1 MTQELRSSG
10 RTEPRLL
17 ARGLELA
24 RSVRPTSW
32 LKQLALG
39 VTALATLVFTAQHVQ
54 PVYAGRAPVVQELL
68 GPHEWGDSALARAP
82 WVHAPSDVA
91 LMSPQFEIDRRAFMD
106 DLIRTTEVA
115 PLRADSLATFA
126 VREAYRRRVPPALV
140 FGVMI
145 VENRRLESAAR
156 SNAGA
161 VGLMQIDPSAWV
173 RSLGK
178 RFGTNL
184 SNDETNLRYGVFIL
198 SHLLY
203 DSDKANVPADSAN
216 VHGSLRRGLLRY
228 NGCVRG
234 TNTKNCFRYPDVVRT
249 RIDTHAIAQCG
260 WRGYER
266 CVAEP
271 LKYTFND

>member
-1 MTQELRSSG
+1 MAKS
-10 RTEPRLL
+10 
-17 ARGLELA
+17 ARP
-24 RSVRPTSW
+24 VSW
-32 LKQLALG
+32 VTQLALG
-39 VTALATLVFTAQHVQ
+39 AVALATLVFTAQHVR
-54 PVYAGRAPVVQELL
+54 PVYAGRAPVVAELL
-68 GPHEWGDSALARAP
+68 ESPEWADSALSRAP
-82 WVHAPSDVA
+82 WAKGQADVA
-91 LMSPQFEIDRRAFMD
+91 MMSPQFEVDRRAFME
-106 DLIRTTEVA
+106 DLIRTVDIT
-115 PLRADSLATFA
+115 PSRADSLATFA

-140 FGVMI
+140 FGVMM
-145 VENRRLESAAR
+145 VENRNLKSSAR

-161 VGLMQIDPSAWV
+161 VGLMQIDPTAWV

-184 SNDETNLRYGVFIL
+184 RNDETNLRYGVFIL

-203 DSDKANVPADSAN
+203 DSDDDNAPTDSAA

-234 TNTKNCFRYPDVVRT
+234 TNTKNCFRYPEIVRT
-249 RIDTHAIAQCG
+249 RIDTLALSQCG

-271 LKYTFND
+271 LRYALDD

>member
-1 MTQELRSSG
+1 M
-10 RTEPRLL
+10 
-17 ARGLELA
+17 AK
-24 RSVRPTSW
+24 SVRPASW

-39 VTALATLVFTAQHVQ
+39 LGALGTLIFTAQHIR
-54 PVYAGRAPVVQELL
+54 PVYAGRAPVVKELL
-68 GPHEWGDSALARAP
+68 EATEWGDSALVRAP
-82 WVHAPSDVA
+82 WAKASGDVA
-91 LMSPQFEIDRRAFMD
+91 LLSPQFEVDRRAFME
-106 DLIRTTEVA
+106 DLMRTSEIT
-115 PLRADSLATFA
+115 PGRADSLATFA

-140 FGVMI
+140 FGIMM
-145 VENRRLESAAR
+145 VENRNLKSSAR

-161 VGLMQIDPSAWV
+161 VGLMQIDPTAWV

-184 SNDETNLRYGVFIL
+184 RNDETNLRYGVFIL

-203 DSDKANVPADSAN
+203 DSDDDDAPSDSAS

-234 TNTKNCFRYPDVVRT
+234 TNTKNCFRYPEIVRT
-249 RIDTHAIAQCG
+249 RIDTLAISQCG

-271 LKYTFND
+271 LKHALDD

>member
-1 MTQELRSSG
+1 M
-10 RTEPRLL
+10 
-17 ARGLELA
+17 AK
-24 RSVRPTSW
+24 SVRPVSW
-32 LKQLALG
+32 LKQIALG
-39 VTALATLVFTAQHVQ
+39 LGAFATIVFTAQHVH
-54 PVYAGRAPVVQELL
+54 PVFAGRSPVVKELL
-68 GPHEWGDSALARAP
+68 EPTVWSDSALSRAP
-82 WVHAPSDVA
+82 WATASGDVA
-91 LMSPQFEIDRRAFMD
+91 LMSPQFEIDRRAFME
-106 DLIRTTEVA
+106 DLMRTTGIT
-115 PLRADSLATFA
+115 PGRADSVATFA

-140 FGVMI
+140 FGVLM
-145 VENRRLESAAR
+145 VENQDLKSSAR

-161 VGLMQIDPSAWV
+161 VGLMQIDASTWV

-184 SNDETNLRYGVFIL
+184 RNDETNLRYGVFIL

-203 DSDKANVPADSAN
+203 DSDDDGAPADSAN

-234 TNTKNCFRYPDVVRT
+234 TNTKNCFRYPEIVRT
-249 RIDTHAIAQCG
+249 RIDTLAISQCG

-271 LKYTFND
+271 LKYALDD

>member
-1 MTQELRSSG
+1 MAKT
-10 RTEPRLL
+10 
-17 ARGLELA
+17 
-24 RSVRPTSW
+24 VRPVSW
-32 LKQLALG
+32 LKQVALG
-39 VTALATLVFTAQHVQ
+39 VGALATIIFTAQHVR
-54 PVYAGRAPVVQELL
+54 PVYAGRTPVVQELFE
-68 GPHEWGDSALARAP
+68 PRGDSTLARAP
-82 WVHAPSDVA
+82 WARGSGDLA

-106 DLIRTTEVA
+106 DLIRTTEVSPA
-115 PLRADSLATFA
+115 RADSLATFA

-140 FGVMI
+140 FGVMM
-145 VENRRLESAAR
+145 VENRNLKSTAE

-173 RSLGK
+173 RALGK

-184 SNDETNLRYGVFIL
+184 RNDETNLRYGVFIL

-203 DSDKANVPADSAN
+203 DSDKKGAADSAD
-216 VHGSLRRGLLRY
+216 VHHSLRRGLLRY

-249 RIDTHAIAQCG
+249 RIDTLAIAQCG

-271 LKYTFND
+271 LRYTLDD

>member
-1 MTQELRSSG
+1 M
-10 RTEPRLL
+10 
-17 ARGLELA
+17 AK
-24 RSVRPTSW
+24 SVRPPSW

-39 VTALATLVFTAQHVQ
+39 VGALATLVFTAQHVR
-54 PVYAGRAPVVQELL
+54 PVYAGRAPVVEELL
-68 GPHEWGDSALARAP
+68 GARESGDSALARAP
-82 WVHAPSDVA
+82 WVHAPGDVA
-91 LMSPQFEIDRRAFMD
+91 LLSPQYEIDRRAFMD
-106 DLIRTTEVA
+106 DLIRTTKVA
-115 PLRADSLATFA
+115 PARADSLATFA
-126 VREAYRRRVPPALV
+126 VREAYRRRIPPALV
-140 FGVMI
+140 FGVLL
-145 VENRRLESAAR
+145 VENRKLKSTAR

-161 VGLMQIDPSAWV
+161 VGLMQIDPSAWL

-184 SNDETNLRYGVFIL
+184 RNDETNLRYGVFIL

-203 DSDKANVPADSAN
+203 DSDKAVGPADSAA

-234 TNTKNCFRYPDVVRT
+234 TNTKNCFRYPDVVRA

-260 WRGYER
+260 VRGYER

-271 LKYTFND
+271 LKYALSD

>member
-1 MTQELRSSG
+1 M
-10 RTEPRLL
+10 
-17 ARGLELA
+17 AK
-24 RSVRPTSW
+24 SVKPVSW

-39 VTALATLVFTAQHVQ
+39 AGALGTLIFTAQHVR
-54 PVYAGRAPVVQELL
+54 PVYAGRAPVVKELL
-68 GPHEWGDSALARAP
+68 AAEWGEDSTLTRAP
-82 WVHAPSDVA
+82 WAKASGDVA
-91 LMSPQFEIDRRAFMD
+91 LLSPQFEVDRRAFME
-106 DLIRTTEVA
+106 DLMRTSNISA
-115 PLRADSLATFA
+115 ARADSLATFA

-140 FGVMI
+140 FGVMM
-145 VENRRLESAAR
+145 VENRNLKSSAE

-161 VGLMQIDPSAWV
+161 VGLMQIDPTAWV

-184 SNDETNLRYGVFIL
+184 RNDETNLRYGVFIL

-203 DSDKANVPADSAN
+203 DSDNDSTPSDSAS

-234 TNTKNCFRYPDVVRT
+234 TNTKNCFRYPEIVRT
-249 RIDTHAIAQCG
+249 RIDTLAISQCG

-271 LKYTFND
+271 LKHALDD

>member
-1 MTQELRSSG
+1 M
-10 RTEPRLL
+10 
-17 ARGLELA
+17 AK
-24 RSVRPTSW
+24 SVRPSSW
-32 LKQLALG
+32 LKQVALA
-39 VTALATLVFTAQHVQ
+39 VSALATLVFTAQHVR
-54 PVYAGRAPVVQELL
+54 PVYAGRAPVVQDLL
-68 GPHEWGDSALARAP
+68 ERREWGGDSALARAP
-82 WVHAPSDVA
+82 WARASGDVA
-91 LMSPQFEIDRRAFMD
+91 LMSPQYEIDRRAFMD
-106 DLIRTTEVA
+106 DLLRTTDIS
-115 PLRADSLATFA
+115 PGRADSLATFA

-140 FGVMI
+140 FGVMM
-145 VENRRLESAAR
+145 VENRTLRSSAR

-161 VGLMQIDPSAWV
+161 IGLMQIDPTAWV

-178 RFGTNL
+178 LFGTNL
-184 SNDETNLRYGVFIL
+184 RHDETNLRYGVFIL

-203 DSDKANVPADSAN
+203 DSAKDDALTDSAN

-249 RIDTHAIAQCG
+249 RIDTLAISQCG

-271 LKYTFND
+271 LKYALDD

>member
-1 MTQELRSSG
+1 MTK
-10 RTEPRLL
+10 
-17 ARGLELA
+17 
-24 RSVRPTSW
+24 SVTPVSW
-32 LKQLALG
+32 LKQVALG
-39 VTALATLVFTAQHVQ
+39 IGALGTIIFTAQHVH
-54 PVYAGRAPVVQELL
+54 PVFAGRAPIVKELL
-68 GPHEWGDSALARAP
+68 EPRLWGDSALSRAP
-82 WVHAPSDVA
+82 WATGSGDVA
-91 LMSPQFEIDRRAFMD
+91 LLSPQFEIDRRAFMD
-106 DLIRTTEVA
+106 DLLRTTEIT
-115 PLRADSLATFA
+115 PGRADSVATFA

-140 FGVMI
+140 FGVLM
-145 VENRRLESAAR
+145 VENQDMKSSAT

-161 VGLMQIDPSAWV
+161 VGLMQIDASTWV

-184 SNDETNLRYGVFIL
+184 RNDETNLRYGVFIL

-203 DSDKANVPADSAN
+203 DSDDDSTPADSAN

-234 TNTKNCFRYPDVVRT
+234 TNTKNCFRYPEIVRT
-249 RIDTHAIAQCG
+249 RIDTLAISQCG

-271 LKYTFND
+271 LKYVLDD

>member
-1 MTQELRSSG
+1 MA
-10 RTEPRLL
+10 P
-17 ARGLELA
+17 
-24 RSVRPTSW
+24 SVRPPSW
-32 LKQLALG
+32 LKQIALG
-39 VTALATLVFTAQHVQ
+39 LTALATLVFTAQHVR

-68 GPHEWGDSALARAP
+68 GASAWSDSALARAP
-82 WVHAPSDVA
+82 WVHAPGDIA
-91 LMSPQFEIDRRAFMD
+91 IMSPQFEIDRRAFMD
-106 DLIRTTEVA
+106 DLLSATRVSPA
-115 PLRADSLATFA
+115 RADSLATFA
-126 VREAYRRRVPPALV
+126 VREAYHRRVPPALV
-140 FGVMI
+140 FGVLM
-145 VENRRLESAAR
+145 VENRTLKSSAQ

-161 VGLMQIDPSAWV
+161 VGLMQIDPTAWV

-184 SNDETNLRYGVFIL
+184 RNDETNLRYGVFIL

-203 DSDKANVPADSAN
+203 DSDKPNVPADSAN

-249 RIDTHAIAQCG
+249 RIDNHAIAQCG

-271 LKYTFND
+271 LKYALDD

>member
-1 MTQELRSSG
+1 M
-10 RTEPRLL
+10 
-17 ARGLELA
+17 AK
-24 RSVRPTSW
+24 SVSPASW
-32 LKQLALG
+32 LKQLGLG
-39 VTALATLVFTAQHVQ
+39 VGALATLIFTVQHVR
-54 PVYAGRAPVVQELL
+54 PVYAGRAPVVEELL
-68 GPHEWGDSALARAP
+68 SSTARADSALARAP
-82 WVHAPSDVA
+82 WAKGQGDVA
-91 LMSPQFEIDRRAFMD
+91 LMSPRFEIDRRAFME
-106 DLIRTTEVA
+106 DLIRTVNIT
-115 PLRADSLATFA
+115 PSRADSLATFA

-140 FGVMI
+140 FGVMM
-145 VENRRLESAAR
+145 VENRHLKSSAE

-161 VGLMQIDPSAWV
+161 VGLMQIDPTAWV

-184 SNDETNLRYGVFIL
+184 RNDETNLRYGVFIL

-203 DSDKANVPADSAN
+203 DSDDDNAPADSAA

-234 TNTKNCFRYPDVVRT
+234 TNTKNCFRYPEIVRT
-249 RIDTHAIAQCG
+249 RIDTLAIAQCG

-271 LKYTFND
+271 LRYALDD

>member
-1 MTQELRSSG
+1 MAKT
-10 RTEPRLL
+10 
-17 ARGLELA
+17 
-24 RSVRPTSW
+24 VRPLSW

-39 VTALATLVFTAQHVQ
+39 AGSLATIIFTAQHVR
-54 PVYAGRAPVVQELL
+54 PVYAGRAPVVRDLFETRI
-68 GPHEWGDSALARAP
+68 WGDSALARAP
-82 WVHAPSDVA
+82 WATASGDVA

-106 DLIRTTEVA
+106 DLIRTTKVA
-115 PLRADSLATFA
+115 PARADSLATYA
-126 VREAYRRRVPPALV
+126 VREAYRRRIPPALV
-140 FGVMI
+140 FGVLM
-145 VENRRLESAAR
+145 VENRNLKSTAQ

-161 VGLMQIDPSAWV
+161 IGLMQIDPTAWV

-184 SNDETNLRYGVFIL
+184 HNDETNLRYGVFIL

-203 DSDKANVPADSAN
+203 DSDKANTASDSAA

-249 RIDTHAIAQCG
+249 RIDTLAIAQCG

-271 LKYTFND
+271 LKYALDD

>member
-1 MTQELRSSG
+1 M
-10 RTEPRLL
+10 
-17 ARGLELA
+17 AK
-24 RSVRPTSW
+24 SVRPVSW
-32 LKQLALG
+32 LKQLGLG
-39 VTALATLVFTAQHVQ
+39 VVALATLIFTAQHIQ
-54 PVYAGRAPVVQELL
+54 PIYAGRAPVVRDLL
-68 GPHEWGDSALARAP
+68 EPRPWGDSALTRAP
-82 WVHAPSDVA
+82 WATGSGDVA
-91 LMSPQFEIDRRAFMD
+91 LLSPQFEIDRRAFMQ
-106 DLIRTTEVA
+106 DLMRTTDIT
-115 PLRADSLATFA
+115 PGRADSVATFA

-140 FGVMI
+140 FGVLM
-145 VENRRLESAAR
+145 VENRDLKSHAR

-161 VGLMQIDPSAWV
+161 VGLMQVDAATWV
-173 RSLGK
+173 TTLGK

-203 DSDKANVPADSAN
+203 DSDDDAPADSAN

-234 TNTKNCFRYPDVVRT
+234 TNTKNCFRYPEIVRT
-249 RIDTHAIAQCG
+249 RIDTFAIAQCG

-271 LKYTFND
+271 LKYALDD